1 LTFIAATWADAEW
14 PLMAYRV
21 ILRRYRIQALSGT
34 AGIDQAA
41 PIDLDL

>member
-1 LTFIAATWADAEW
+1 
-14 PLMAYRV
+14 MAYRV

>member
-21 ILRRYRIQALSGT
+21 ILRRYRIRALW
-34 AGIDQAA
+34 ARGIDQAA